1 MKKGV
6 LFLKKRTKKPLLLG
20 ARARFNARPNLQK
33 FLLLFSK
40 RSASLLPKGV
50 AQTIPALDGLRG
62 VAALIVLVSH
72 FSNDFAVWHGNLGHG
87 AGQTG
92 VMLFFVLSGF
102 LMAHLHIDT
111 DFTAASLRSYA
122 VRRVA
127 RVYPLFLVVAAAFEL
142 QNWLGSG
149 GGVKAGLLIPWL
161 RQVLLIDPGF
171 SVLWTVR
178 VEILFYAAF
187 VGIWWLFR
195 VTGRRVVL
203 AALLSAV
210 VMLSTGSLQYSGM
223 FFASARFF
231 LFGVI
236 SALLLARAPQPRHRG
251 GFLLSALAL
260 MAFASIPLSFPP
272 LIKMMFGADTQP
284 WHNNLVAAQIVLLF
298 NLVLRDHGWL
308 NRLLSAPA
316 ARWLGRVSYSLYLL
330 QPFVL
335 QCVLARLPAA
345 NPVLSGAAVL
355 LTALMLAGISNR
367 LIERPAQA
375 WVIAAA
381 RYFSRP
387 EPRQAAT

>member
-1 MKKGV
+1 M
-6 LFLKKRTKKPLLLG
+6 KKRTKKLFSIG
-20 ARARFNARPNLQK
+20 VRVAFNARLNLQK

-40 RSASLLPKGV
+40 RSASLLPVGIP
-50 AQTIPALDGLRG
+50 QTIPALDGLRG

-72 FSNDFAVWHGNLGHG
+72 FSNDFGVWHGNLGHG

-102 LMAHLHIDT
+102 LMAHLHITT
-111 DFTAASLRSYA
+111 DFTAANVRAYA

-127 RVYPLFLVVAAAFEL
+127 RVYPLFLLVAAAFEL

-178 VEILFYAAF
+178 VEIMFYAAF

-195 VTGRRVVL
+195 ATGRRIVL
-203 AALLSAV
+203 AALLGAIV
-210 VMLSTGSLQYSGM
+210 ILSTGNLPYSGM

-231 LFGVI
+231 LFGVL
-236 SALLLARAPQPRHRG
+236 SALVLARAPQARHRG
-251 GFLLSALAL
+251 GLLISTLAL

-272 LIKMMFGADTQP
+272 LIKMIFGADTQP
-284 WHNNLVAAQIVLLF
+284 WHNTLVAVQMVLLF
-298 NLVLRDHGWL
+298 NLILRDRGLL

-335 QCVLARLPAA
+335 QAVAAWLPGVSPVISGATILLATLVLA
-345 NPVLSGAAVL
+345 GA
-355 LTALMLAGISNR
+355 SNW

-375 WVIAAA
+375 WVIAATQ
-381 RYFSRP
+381 
-387 EPRQAAT
+387 RQQESASF